1 MDFSLSIFPLSGPP
15 VSLLEDASRTVKNN
29 LAARERLFL
38 GLALL
43 TAIAGAAI
51 IGLHPWASVVS
62 IPVAIAAAA
71 AATAAAFLC
80 GSLGLGFGAL
90 LMPALIL
97 LGIEP
102 RVAVAS
108 SLIAQ
113 LVSVPLGGASHA
125 SFGHVRARIL
135 APLLCAGFLGTLA
148 GVEFSISIGEFLL
161 TILIGA
167 STIVMGLL
175 VLTRNVLEVGAGR
188 ADERAVRW
196 QALVVIGLVA
206 GFAAS
211 AFGTGWGP
219 VGVSLLLLA
228 GIAPKLAVGSSV
240 TARAPIALSATLA
253 YFFLAG
259 PQRIVEAGILVPI
272 VAGGMFGILFGSSAA
287 RRSGDRRL
295 HQAVGLA
302 IVILGLLVFFAV

>member
-1 MDFSLSIFPLSGPP
+1 MVITLSARP
-15 VSLLEDASRTVKNN
+15 VSFSEAASRTVEEK
-29 LAARERLFL
+29 LAARERLLL

-43 TAIAGAAI
+43 TAIAAAAI
-51 IGLHPWASVVS
+51 IGMHPRVSEMS
-62 IPVAIAAAA
+62 IPAAFAAAA
-71 AATAAAFLC
+71 AAAFLC

-113 LVSVPLGGASHA
+113 LVTVPMGGASHA
-125 SFGHVRARIL
+125 SFGHVRARIV
-135 APLLCAGFLGTLA
+135 APLLGSGFLGTFA
-148 GVEFSISIGEFLL
+148 GAQFSISIGEFLL
-161 TILIGA
+161 AILIA
-167 STIVMGLL
+167 VSTIVMGIL
-175 VLTRNVLEVGAGR
+175 VLTRGVLEVGAGR
-188 ADERAVRW
+188 RDERAVRW
-196 QALVVIGLVA
+196 HALVVIGLVA

-253 YFFLAG
+253 YFSLAG
-259 PQRIVEAGILVPI
+259 PQRVVELGILIPI
-272 VAGGMFGILFGSSAA
+272 VAGGVLGILFGSVAA
-287 RRSGDRRL
+287 RHLGDRRL
-295 HQAVGLA
+295 RRAVGFA
-302 IVILGLLVFFAV
+302 IVTLGLLVFFKV